1 MGIVFKNNKVYTGYL
16 NAKNCSI
23 QQYRGCCFI
32 NLLIS
37 SDLCCLC
44 VCGGICKKAL
54 VVSFSKRYVLY
65 KN

>member
-44 VCGGICKKAL
+44 VCGGIL
-54 VVSFSKRYVLY
+54 
-65 KN
+65 